1 MNKSVCYLILAHVLD
16 NVKLEKK
23 NKTEISFQLYTSMT
37 IKMGKR

>member
-23 NKTEISFQLYTSMT
+23 TKQQFLSNFILQ
-37 IKMGKR
+37 